1 MEKHDDLIE
10 LGAASTETQGPLI
23 GVTDELGRQPA
34 AGLNN
39 D

>member
-10 LGAASTETQGPLI
+10 LGDASTETQGPAI
-23 GVTDELGRQPA
+23 GVTDELGRQPD
-34 AGLNN
+34 AGLSN